1 MVLGGLVSRP
11 PEPPLGLRG
20 TMGFVVVVARVG
32 GGEVAGE
39 RSMLASGGG
48 GGTVTGAGK
57 VGGGGGVGGGAGG
70 GGGASKSSGGTPS
83 RASVMKAFHV
93 SAGIEP
99 PVTRATPLMLNS
111 DVGLFLS
118 PIHTAVESAGV

>member
-1 MVLGGLVSRP
+1 
-11 PEPPLGLRG
+11 
-20 TMGFVVVVARVG
+20 MGFVVVVARVDG
-32 GGEVAGE
+32 GMLAGE

-48 GGTVTGAGK
+48 GGGTVTGGGK